1 MKIYEVTVPYLTTVK
16 HIVKVDPDN
25 MPPLATSPANYAR
38 IIAEERNIKEGEI
51 LYIQEIHIDTGLISP
66 STVKEIK

>member
-38 IIAEERNIKEGEI
+38 IIAEERNIKENSQPLLTKLQG
-51 LYIQEIHIDTGLISP
+51 
-66 STVKEIK
+66 KIKKWANTRCP